1 MPQITTITEYT
12 RGSKTIPIGT
22 KINVTLEFAAE
33 LADAGI
39 CEPIAKEVTKK
50 SKKKTKKIEENGE
63 LN

>member
-1 MPQITTITEYT
+1 MPKITTIKEYS
-12 RGSKTIPIGT
+12 RGSKTFPIGT
-22 KINVTLEFAAE
+22 KINVTWEFAAE

-39 CEPIAKEVTKK
+39 CEPIVKEVTKK